1 VAQAAGTV
9 VVADDEVAIADMLER
24 LLVARGYVVLTAH
37 NGSDALEIIRAVSP
51 DIVLSDVRMPK
62 TDGFELC
69 RAVKDE
75 PSTRLTPVVLMTGAA
90 EREDRMRAIAIGAD
104 DFLTKP
110 VDEQELVARVGSLVR
125 LKRHTDDLDSAEAVI
140 ESLALTIEARD
151 PCTDGHCQRLA
162 RYGVAL
168 GRQLGLGDTDLQ
180 ALRRGGFVHDIG
192 KIAVPDAILLKT
204 GTLTTDE
211 IEIMRQH
218 TIVGDRLCG
227 NLRTLHPV
235 RPIIRWHHERLD
247 GSGYPDGLRGDAI
260 PLLAQIIAIA
270 DVYDALTTERP
281 YKKALP
287 PEAAYVA
294 LRDEVRRGWKRKDL
308 VELLIDTARAGRLA
322 D

>member
-37 NGSDALEIIRAVSP
+37 NGSDALEIIRAASP
-51 DIVLSDVRMPK
+51 DIVLSDVRMPR

-110 VDEQELVARVGSLVR
+110 VDEQELIARVGSLVR

-151 PCTDGHCQRLA
+151 PGTDGHCQRLA

-168 GRQLGLGDTDLQ
+168 GLQLGLGDSDIQ

-204 GTLTTDE
+204 GKLTTEE

-227 NLRTLHPV
+227 KLRTLHPV

-260 PLLAQIIAIA
+260 PLLAQLVAIA
-270 DVYDALTTERP
+270 DVYDALTTARP
-281 YKKALP
+281 YKKAIP

-308 VELLIDTARAGRLA
+308 VELLIDTARAGHLA